1 MLVIIRESGTKCV
14 YKEYESFQVY
24 FDIKKECYICR
35 VIDRSFLPSYYDN
48 VVHVE
53 VLENGKKHKFL

>member
-1 MLVIIRESGTKCV
+1 MLVIIRNSGSKCV

-24 FDIKKECYICR
+24 RDKETQCHICR

-48 VVHVE
+48 IAHVE
-53 VLENGKKHKFL
+53 VLENGEKHEFL